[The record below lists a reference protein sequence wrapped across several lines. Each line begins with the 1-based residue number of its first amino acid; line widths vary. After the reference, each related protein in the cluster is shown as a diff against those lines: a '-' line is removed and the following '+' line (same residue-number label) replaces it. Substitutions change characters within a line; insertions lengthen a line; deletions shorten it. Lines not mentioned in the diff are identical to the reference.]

1 MPQAS
6 LPHVL
11 LEHRPSRL
19 VLRLAFPSMA
29 AMLASSLASLTD
41 ALFLSR
47 VSSSLASAAAYCLPL
62 ISLIQTVGFT
72 LGMGAGSFVS
82 RRLTDRDT
90 NRSESAAST
99 ALAAALALGAL
110 ICLLGQLFPSSLL
123 RLLGAQKNDLP
134 AMIAYVRFLLAGAP
148 ITCASLVLSSLL
160 PPSTLPTSTPDDR
173 ERPGRG
179 TRHRLQSR
187 HVALRIYAPRADNG
201 NRRYAHAAR
210 RGTRSSNN
218 KRCICDGA
226 YRPRDNIRRRK
237 SRPRTAQTD
246 ELSSLPALLLRRKL
260 RARYDPRW

>member
-47 VSSSLASAAAYCLPL
+47 VSSSLVSAAAYCLPL

-82 RRLTDRDT
+82 RRLADRDT
-90 NRSESAAST
+90 SRSESAAST

-148 ITCASLVLSSLL
+148 ITCASLVLGSLFAHRAVPCHAPPHIRWAPCLARCSVTFSSASCLWACSAPGSQCSRGKRSSSLFFL
-160 PPSTLPTSTPDDR
+160 IICCAGTAPFDCPFAPFPCALQSPPTSC
-173 ERPGRG
+173 
-179 TRHRLQSR
+179 
-187 HVALRIYAPRADNG
+187 AP
-201 NRRYAHAAR
+201 AR
-210 RGTRSSNN
+210 RRWFV
-218 KRCICDGA
+218 
-226 YRPRDNIRRRK
+226 
-237 SRPRTAQTD
+237 
-246 ELSSLPALLLRRKL
+246 
-260 RARYDPRW
+260 RA